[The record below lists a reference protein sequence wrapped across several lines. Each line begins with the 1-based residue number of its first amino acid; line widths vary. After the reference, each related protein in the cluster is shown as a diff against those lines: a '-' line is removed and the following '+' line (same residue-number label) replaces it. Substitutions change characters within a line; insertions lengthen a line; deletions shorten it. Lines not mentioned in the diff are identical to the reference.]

1 MGAECCPY
9 KMFFL
14 AAIVL
19 LSLVGIGR
27 EMIQAGYLISR
38 LYIISQSPKGLS
50 FLGRVLEHA
59 NGLYISFMN
68 RVK

>member
-27 EMIQAGYLISR
+27 EMIQAGYLIPCLNLNKPIPQGIVIFGKR
-38 LYIISQSPKGLS
+38 
-50 FLGRVLEHA
+50 F
-59 NGLYISFMN
+59 
-68 RVK
+68 